1 MNDGE
6 NRESYPV
13 GEGPKLP
20 EDAQSSP
27 DRVSLDGFQVL
38 SDPDADF
45 DGGALQEKEEWY
57 VADASGNRQGPF
69 TLGVLRTRVDLGE
82 LTPDTLVWRQTLST
96 WAPAGSVPEVASLL
110 GAAASIAPPPL
121 PKARK
126 SRPWAVLDQVFS
138 DPVVIRAVGRGSLA
152 AGVVTLMLSL
162 ALSYWGYTWF
172 TGSAILFAVWVGC
185 EAAGAML
192 EAMAELKR

>member
-6 NRESYPV
+6 NWKSYPT

-20 EDAQSSP
+20 EGAQSSP
-27 DRVSLDGFQVL
+27 DRVSLEGFPVL
-38 SDPDADF
+38 SDLGADF
-45 DGGALQEKEEWY
+45 DGVAPREKEEWY

-82 LTPDTLVWRQTLST
+82 LTSDTLVWRQPLSA

-126 SRPWAVLDQVFS
+126 SGPWAVLDQVFS

-152 AGVVTLMLSL
+152 AGVVILMLSL
-162 ALSYWGYTWF
+162 ALWYWAYTWF
-172 TGSAILFAVWVGC
+172 TGSVVLLALWINA

-192 EAMAELKR
+192 KAMSEFKR